1 MVGSFNYFGLILETN
16 IIFNEHYDDIL
27 QKVMQ
32 RLFSFKEIKWRLCE
46 ERSPENALH
55 QSSRK
60 YSLLVW
66 TFRGKEAKVSPQK

>member
-46 ERSPENALH
+46 KRSPENAL
-55 QSSRK
+55 
-60 YSLLVW
+60 
-66 TFRGKEAKVSPQK
+66 QKI